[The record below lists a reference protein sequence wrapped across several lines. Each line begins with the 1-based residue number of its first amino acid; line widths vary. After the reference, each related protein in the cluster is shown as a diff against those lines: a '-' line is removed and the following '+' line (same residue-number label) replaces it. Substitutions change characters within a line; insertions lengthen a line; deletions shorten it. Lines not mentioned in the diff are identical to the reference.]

1 MRALAN
7 TLLKLIGISKTR
19 ELLQLL
25 KINKNFSIYET
36 ANYSIFR
43 AHDFR
48 TFSNYVVSEYYND
61 SPPGSII
68 NGTRNENLE
77 KLSFHEN
84 SFDVI
89 ISSDVLEHVSD
100 IDKALSEIKR
110 VLKPGGYHIFTIPV
124 DYKMDKTTERAIV
137 INGLITNLLEPVM
150 HGDTVRN
157 NGILA
162 FRDFGKDVINYLSR
176 NNLECKEVKYTKN
189 NMHIT
194 SVYYAQK
201 TLTVV

>member
-7 TLLKLIGISKTR
+7 TLLKLIGVSKTR

-25 KINKNFSIYET
+25 KTNKNFSIYET

-48 TFSNYVVSEYYND
+48 TFSNYVVSEYYDD
-61 SPPGSII
+61 SSPGSII

-77 KLSFHEN
+77 QLSFPDN
-84 SFDVI
+84 SFNII

-100 IDKALSEIKR
+100 IGKALSEIKR

-124 DYKMDKTTERAIV
+124 DYKMDRTTERAIV
-137 INGLITNLLEPVM
+137 TNGLIINLLEPVM
-150 HGDTVRN
+150 HGDTMRN

-162 FRDFGKDVINYLSR
+162 FRDFGNDAISYLNR
-176 NNLECKEVKYTKN
+176 DNFECKEVKYTKN

-194 SVYYAQK
+194 SVYYAK
-201 TLTVV
+201 KINE